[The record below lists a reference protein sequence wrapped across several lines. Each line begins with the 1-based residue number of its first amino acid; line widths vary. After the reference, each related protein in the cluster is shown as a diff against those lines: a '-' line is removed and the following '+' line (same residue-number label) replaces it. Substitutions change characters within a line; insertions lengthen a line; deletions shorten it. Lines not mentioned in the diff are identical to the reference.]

1 MVRFCGVL
9 KVFIGLLNGGSFVL
23 CYVVLFAIVNCLLAM
38 CFCAFG
44 FIRMYIVTLV
54 FFFCWYNYFCFLFAI
69 FIWCGLFYF
78 CLLCSQC
85 AKRQCVCN
93 FRCAFFYVFGIAKTK
108 CCLVEYS
115 SFGYGKFACACET

>member
-9 KVFIGLLNGGSFVL
+9 KVFIGLLNGGAFVL

-54 FFFCWYNYFCFLFAI
+54 FFFCWYNYFCF
-69 FIWCGLFYF
+69 F
-78 CLLCSQC
+78 CLLSLPGVVCFVFVY
-85 AKRQCVCN
+85 CVRN
-93 FRCAFFYVFGIAKTK
+93 AQNGNVFAILGVHFFTFLALRKQSVA
-108 CCLVEYS
+108 
-115 SFGYGKFACACET
+115 

>member
-54 FFFCWYNYFCFLFAI
+54 FFFLLVQLFLF
-69 FIWCGLFYF
+69 F
-78 CLLCSQC
+78 CLLSLSGVVCFVFVC
-85 AKRQCVCN
+85 CVRN

-115 SFGYGKFACACET
+115 SFGYGKFACTCET

>member
-9 KVFIGLLNGGSFVL
+9 KVFIGLLNGEAFVL

-54 FFFCWYNYFCFLFAI
+54 FFFFWYNYFCFFVYYLYLLWCVLFL
-69 FIWCGLFYF
+69 FIVFAMRKTAM
-78 CLLCSQC
+78 CLQ
-85 AKRQCVCN
+85 
-93 FRCAFFYVFGIAKTK
+93 F
-108 CCLVEYS
+108 
-115 SFGYGKFACACET
+115 

>member
-54 FFFCWYNYFCFLFAI
+54 FFFCWYNYFCFFVCYLYLVWFVLFL
-69 FIWCGLFYF
+69 FIVFAMRKTAM
-78 CLLCSQC
+78 CLQ
-85 AKRQCVCN
+85 
-93 FRCAFFYVFGIAKTK
+93 F
-108 CCLVEYS
+108 
-115 SFGYGKFACACET
+115 

>member
-44 FIRMYIVTLV
+44 FIRIYIVTLV
-54 FFFCWYNYFCFLFAI
+54 FFFLLVQLFLF
-69 FIWCGLFYF
+69 F
-78 CLLCSQC
+78 CLLSLSGVVCFIFVC
-85 AKRQCVCN
+85 CVRN
-93 FRCAFFYVFGIAKTK
+93 AQNGNVFAILGVHFFTFLALRKQSVA
-108 CCLVEYS
+108 
-115 SFGYGKFACACET
+115 